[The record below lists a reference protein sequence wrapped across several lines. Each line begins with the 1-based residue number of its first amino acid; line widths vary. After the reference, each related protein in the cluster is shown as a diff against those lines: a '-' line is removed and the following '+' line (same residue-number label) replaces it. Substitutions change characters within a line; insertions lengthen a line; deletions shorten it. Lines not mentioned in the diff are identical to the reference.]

1 MKPGIVKAGKWL
13 LNALLPRT
21 CAHCALDLHY
31 LEEAPLCPGC
41 RAGLEPLSQPYCA
54 RCGLPLQDGGRDCY
68 DCRGSGG
75 PRALALARSAFVFN
89 AQLRSAVHAFKYR
102 GRKDLSV
109 FLSREM
115 ARELERFPELS
126 AYKFIVAVP
135 LHPAKLRERGFN
147 QAELLAGGLA
157 PAAGL
162 FHLEGAAA
170 RLRDTRSQT
179 TLSKAER
186 RANMAGAFGAA
197 KPELV
202 KGRSILLV
210 DDVATTLAT
219 LEALAAALKNAG
231 AKAVAAYTLAREP

>member
-1 MKPGIVKAGKWL
+1 M
-13 LNALLPRT
+13 
-21 CAHCALDLHY
+21 
-31 LEEAPLCPGC
+31 
-41 RAGLEPLSQPYCA
+41 
-54 RCGLPLQDGGRDCY
+54 
-68 DCRGSGG
+68 
-75 PRALALARSAFVFN
+75 
-89 AQLRSAVHAFKYR
+89 HAFKYR